1 MSSLTDYCILYEDP
15 DRPALPVCIVTP
27 TDEFMQQAYN
37 GELMSIDIWLD
48 LMRDENKAIAEGRH
62 RTFEHDPEKLR
73 LQKEGK
79 RAGKLTEEEAITYLI
94 FKDVPESVWGRK
106 HNRTMLKV
114 MKRQNLPKTRT
125 FRNAWEIR
133 Q

>member
-1 MSSLTDYCILYEDP
+1 MSTLTEYCIIYEDP
-15 DRPALPVCIVTP
+15 DRPDDPVSVVNP

-48 LMRDENKAIAEGRH
+48 LVRDENKAIVEGRH
-62 RTFEHDPEKLR
+62 RTFNHCPEKLR

-79 RAGKLTEEEAITYLI
+79 KAGKLTEEEAITYLI
-94 FKDVPESVWGRK
+94 FKDVPERVWGK
-106 HNRTMLKV
+106 EHNRTMLKV
-114 MKRQNLPKTRT
+114 MKKKNLPKVRT
-125 FRNAWEIR
+125 FRNAWEIT